1 MDFLTDVPSWD
12 DIERNLDQQL
22 SHLNQAV
29 HRGIQAADDGWHGFT
44 RHVSSSAIRGYGYVG
59 GNQIDHVRHAMNLS
73 YPIIRMDLTRK
84 WASIDIAE
92 ILPVLLKLVQE
103 VVMIVGGSVMV
114 GAAVGGALGS
124 LAFGAGAL
132 PGAAIGG
139 GIGLQVGNL
148 ILAALGLY
156 TVAGYFSGNLGPCL
170 ATVSEG
176 LTTAWHAEEG
186 LISPG
191 LDPSG
196 GSAAMIQ
203 ERTERAA
210 RQLASGQEKL
220 VMLLLM
226 AIVTYL
232 TRGQLRSGVIGSLD
246 SVAARSAKLQAEI
259 TNKEFASWLAK
270 NEQKLLSQPE
280 LQIKDPISLARAE
293 PEPQPLRAHQDKKE
307 ESVGYI
313 DPIEAARKRQVAMLE
328 NNQGFNV
335 SPIGWDEY
343 PTIGRNGT
351 YISDK
356 EAISSITG
364 PLNIGGETVI
374 TKSQATQLEQ
384 AMGLQPGS
392 MADGFKVRQV
402 DGIREMLP
410 HSPLQ
415 GNEYFLGAGNHLPG
429 GGPEMVIN
437 SIPTIDSINVKTIS
451 TVIVK

>member
-1 MDFLTDVPSWD
+1 
-12 DIERNLDQQL
+12 
-22 SHLNQAV
+22 
-29 HRGIQAADDGWHGFT
+29 
-44 RHVSSSAIRGYGYVG
+44 
-59 GNQIDHVRHAMNLS
+59 
-73 YPIIRMDLTRK
+73 
-84 WASIDIAE
+84 
-92 ILPVLLKLVQE
+92 
-103 VVMIVGGSVMV
+103 
-114 GAAVGGALGS
+114 
-124 LAFGAGAL
+124 
-132 PGAAIGG
+132 
-139 GIGLQVGNL
+139 
-148 ILAALGLY
+148 
-156 TVAGYFSGNLGPCL
+156 
-170 ATVSEG
+170 
-176 LTTAWHAEEG
+176 
-186 LISPG
+186 
-191 LDPSG
+191 
-196 GSAAMIQ
+196 
-203 ERTERAA
+203 
-210 RQLASGQEKL
+210 
-220 VMLLLM
+220 MLLLM

-232 TRGQLRSGVIGSLD
+232 TRGQLRSGAIGSLD
-246 SVAARSAKLQAEI
+246 SIAARSAKLQAEI

-280 LQIKDPISLARAE
+280 LQIKDPVPLTRAE
-293 PEPQPLRAHQDKKE
+293 PEPQPLRTPQDKKE

-313 DPIEAARKRQVAMLE
+313 GSIEAARKRQLAMLE

-351 YISDK
+351 YISDS

-415 GNEYFLGAGNHLPG
+415 GNEYFLGAGKHLPG